1 MSQFDNGDHRDELF
15 EVTEL
20 LRVTCADQLQRVD
33 DQLIRESSMFAAEHG
48 ISVYDAAYVAAARR
62 LGAKLVS
69 TDLADLV
76 RSGLAIAPE
85 EACG

>member
-1 MSQFDNGDHRDELF
+1 M
-15 EVTEL
+15 V
-20 LRVTCADQLQRVD
+20 
-33 DQLIRESSMFAAEHG
+33 AAEHG
-48 ISVYDAAYVAAARR
+48 LSVYDGAYVAAARR

-76 RSGLAIAPE
+76 RPGFAIAPE